1 MSEGRSFE
9 SGASK
14 RRRQREQ
21 RQKDEETARKIPK
34 LDQFFFRQSL
44 QSNAAESQESQ
55 AAPASSS
62 FEEQPS
68 AIVDP
73 TVGTIHNEADT
84 AQPERSSEVNTA
96 SDFGPDV
103 ADPAYNADV
112 GMWADRIPDNVREYW
127 IAKDSCHCQFKDHD
141 FSATETTYDA
151 DKSSRGCRKEYFYR
165 KQDKTGQLIE
175 RNWLC
180 YSPSQS
186 KLFCF
191 YCKLMTDAETFGK
204 TGCADWRHIT
214 MLISRH
220 ESSQFHKDAVVAFR
234 LRKCIQERV
243 DANMVTQI
251 TAQEKYWFSVLERT
265 TEVIRFLSERGLA
278 FRGSDETIGS
288 PHNGNYLGIIEL
300 ISKFDPFLEQHIRAH
315 GNQGRGHA
323 SYLSSTIMEELIELM
338 GNEVFARILD
348 ELKSAKFYSISVDS
362 TPDISHV
369 DQLTCVV
376 CYVLPSGSTERFL
389 TFLQPQRHTGEELGN
404 TLVTFLQEHSISI
417 EDCRG
422 QSYDNAS
429 NMSGRYN
436 GMQAYI
442 KRHNAA
448 AEYVPCA
455 AHSLNLVGQNSVSCC
470 HVLHGVD
477 LSLDSAAKTPGKK
490 PTSS

>member
-21 RQKDEETARKIPK
+21 RQKDEETAQKIPK
-34 LDQFFFRQSL
+34 LDRFFFRLSL
-44 QSNAAESQESQ
+44 QSNADERQESQ

-84 AQPERSSEVNTA
+84 AQAERSSEVNAA

-141 FSATETTYDA
+141 FSATETTYA
-151 DKSSRGCRKEYFYR
+151 AEKSSRGCRKEYFYR
-165 KQDKTGQLIE
+165 KQDKTGQLTE

-204 TGCADWRHIT
+204 TGCADWWHIT

-220 ESSQFHKDAVVAFR
+220 ESSNFHKDAVVAFR

-243 DANMVTQI
+243 DANLATQI
-251 TAQEKYWFSVLERT
+251 TAQEKYWFSVHERT
-265 TEVIRFLSERGLA
+265 SEVIRFLSERGLA

-300 ISKFDPFLEQHIRAH
+300 ISKFDPFLEQHICAH

-323 SYLSSTIMEELIELM
+323 SYLSSTIMEELVELM
-338 GNEVFARILD
+338 GNEVFARILH

-376 CYVLPSGSTERFL
+376 RYVLPSGPTERFL

-417 EDCRG
+417 EDC
-422 QSYDNAS
+422 
-429 NMSGRYN
+429 
-436 GMQAYI
+436 
-442 KRHNAA
+442 
-448 AEYVPCA
+448 
-455 AHSLNLVGQNSVSCC
+455 
-470 HVLHGVD
+470 
-477 LSLDSAAKTPGKK
+477 
-490 PTSS
+490 